1 MDLRLS
7 NQPRTQ
13 NTKHMATF
21 TRFSSPADCYA
32 IFVGDTCS
40 VKEFLNGMT
49 PEKAVND
56 YCDNNWPWD
65 DEAPNDEIRAAL
77 IEIEYVTGQI

>member
-1 MDLRLS
+1 MTS
-7 NQPRTQ
+7 S
-13 NTKHMATF
+13 

-49 PEKAVND
+49 PEDAVNN
-56 YCDNNWPWD
+56 YCDNDWPWD
-65 DEAPNDEIRAAL
+65 DEEPTREIRSAL
-77 IEIEYVTGQI
+77 IEYVSNND